1 MKKTQKKG
9 MKTLSNAPKDA
20 TEREFQEKFTR
31 ELEKYR
37 WIAPDSLNGT
47 KHKVTVQSL
56 INNWRQEL
64 NRLNA
69 EQLEEQE
76 LTDNEFDQVL
86 KKVSQIQNSY
96 EAAKL
101 LSIEEGKG
109 KIDGIYRDENPSV
122 TRDQLTLTIFK
133 KAQVG
138 GGDSSYQIAREV
150 QTEHGNRFDIVLL
163 INGLPLINIEQK
175 RTDKSLDEA
184 FGQFKRYYRDG
195 EYQNNL
201 MAFSQM
207 MVVTSEIETR
217 YFATPKSLR
226 DFNPS
231 FVFHWAD
238 RKNNIINN
246 WQQVIEHFLMIP
258 MAHQMVGDYLVIDE
272 ANDKENRRHML
283 MRPYQVYALQAIE
296 GAALGKDNFGS
307 PHGGYI
313 WHTTGSG
320 KTITSFKTALVL
332 STRMSFDK
340 VVFMVDRTELDQRT
354 AENFKA
360 YAAYEPVEVDNTPS
374 TYDLAAK
381 MKQKKSGIVVTTIFK
396 MNSLVKSLIENHDN
410 SLAEKDI
417 VFIIDEAQRTTMGDM
432 LGTIKDYFKKKGLFY
447 GFTGTPLFEEN
458 HVKGKIKTVKGKSR
472 LIDTTEKLFG
482 PELHRYTIDEAIR
495 DGNVLGFN
503 VNYINTGEY
512 RNIEDLRDELIEK
525 KLQDHPDQAARKV
538 EAEIRSLKDD
548 KVEVEA
554 MKEGLLK
561 YQDKTHIPRVVADI
575 LDHWEEQSQ
584 GREFN
589 AILTVARK
597 ERAVTYFDEFQNQL
611 AQRHQKL
618 NVVVT
623 FSFGNENDPDN
634 IADPELVGRM
644 FDSYANFTGIRF
656 AFGDKKKGSDAYFED
671 LVDRAT
677 RGGSGLN
684 PKNIDLVIVAD
695 QLLTGY
701 DSKRLNTLYVDRS
714 LELQGLIQAYS
725 RTNRVFDKN
734 KKEFGMIVNYQLPAI
749 TEQKVK
755 TALELYGSGGKS
767 SRAIVPHYAE
777 AVDKFAELIT
787 EMRPTLPDPSKW
799 ADLKDDEGSKK
810 AFKQTFK
817 ACSKQLLLVQQYYEY
832 QWDKDKFSISE
843 HEWLMY
849 VGAYRNLFPPEGPG
863 EEEEILELKGRTT
876 LARTQQ
882 ITANY
887 ILNLM
892 KAVSQKGIQSKES
905 DDSHHDK
912 DIQKIKNS
920 IQDLSD
926 RGEDQKARLLQK
938 FLNEQVITNSLDPSK
953 EISDAYNDWK
963 LNQLHK
969 EVISYA
975 HQWGIKEE
983 ILKKAVDNFDYRSPE
998 NIPYIEDI
1006 NRNISFNDAE
1016 DKSYGNLLRHK
1027 IEVIKNLP
1035 KWMLNV
1041 SKKYN

>member
-1 MKKTQKKG
+1 MKH
-9 MKTLSNAPKDA
+9 LSNAPKDA

-37 WIAPDSLNGT
+37 WMAPDSLNGT

-69 EQLEEQE
+69 EQLEGQE

-86 KKVSQIQNSY
+86 KKVGQIQNSY

-109 KIDGIYRDENPSV
+109 KIDGIYRDDNPGV
-122 TRDQLTLTIFK
+122 TRDQVTLTIFK

-163 INGLPLINIEQK
+163 IDGLPLINIEQK

-246 WQQVIEHFLMIP
+246 WQQVVEHFLMIP

-272 ANDKENRRHML
+272 ANDKGNRRHML

-360 YAAYEPVEVDNTPS
+360 YAAYEPVEVDSTPS

-381 MKQKKSGIVVTTIFK
+381 MKRKKSGIVVTTIFK

-458 HVKGKIKTVKGKSR
+458 HVKGKIKTVKGKSH

-512 RNIEDLRDELIEK
+512 RNIEDLRDELIK
-525 KLQDHPDQAARKV
+525 GKLQDHPDQVARKV

-548 KVEVEA
+548 KVEEEA

-561 YQDKTHIPRVVADI
+561 YQDETHIPRVVTDI

-584 GREFN
+584 SREFN

-597 ERAVTYFDEFQNQL
+597 DRAVAYFDEFQSKL

-618 NVVVT
+618 NVAVT

-644 FDSYANFTGIRF
+644 FGSYAKFTGIRF

-767 SRAIVPHYAE
+767 SRAIVPQYAE
-777 AVDKFAELIT
+777 AVDKFAELIAK
-787 EMRPTLPDPSKW
+787 MKPTLPDPSKW
-799 ADLKDDEGSKK
+799 ADLKNDEASKK
-810 AFKQTFK
+810 IFKQAFK

-832 QWDKDKFSISE
+832 KWDEDKFSISE
-843 HEWLMY
+843 REWMMY
-849 VGAYRNLFPPEGPG
+849 VGAYRNLFPPEDPG

-882 ITANY
+882 ITASY

-892 KAVSQKGIQSKES
+892 KAMSQKGIQSKES

-912 DIQKIKNS
+912 DIQKIKDS

-963 LNQLHK
+963 LDQLHK
-969 EVISYA
+969 EVISFA
-975 HQWGIKEE
+975 HQWGINEE
-983 ILKKAVDNFDYRSPE
+983 ILKKAMDTFDYRSPE
-998 NIPYIEDI
+998 NIPYIDDI

-1027 IEVIKNLP
+1027 IEVVKKLP
-1035 KWMLNV
+1035 KWMLTV